1 VSDFKLHTKNSDWKS
16 LHPEGIQIE
25 FSVVAMQPFY
35 SELSHY
41 QVNNNSTPMKQ
52 LLLITTLLGV
62 SIMTFSCKEE
72 KTDTTPGEFKQV
84 NLTEKQKQ
92 LINTSNAFGFDF
104 FKKAIAISGSE
115 TNMMVSPLSVSM
127 ALGMTRNGAANGTLE
142 AMTNTLGFAGLGE
155 TEINESYK
163 YIIETFSGL
172 DPKVKLQI
180 ANSIWYHN
188 TFTIKQPFVLA
199 NQQYFDAS
207 VTKLDF
213 SDASAVE
220 IINAWVNDKTNTLIP
235 EIIDQIPGDA
245 VMYLVNAVYF
255 KGQWRYQFEKNMT
268 EQKPFHLYD
277 GTELQVASMIQ
288 HETHP
293 FFQGSGFSAI
303 ELPYN
308 QGNYVMSILLPDE
321 GKTVNDVI
329 SQLSQ
334 KNWNT
339 WSAQFTNR
347 DIQLQLPKFK
357 YEYNEKQMKPIL
369 SDMGMGVAFDPDNA
383 DFTRINSDGGLYIS
397 RVLHKTYIKTEEEGT
412 EAAAVTAVEV
422 GVTSAGPDQTYYFT
436 INRPFVYFIQEK
448 STGTIL
454 FIGTVMNPNLQ

>member
-1 VSDFKLHTKNSDWKS
+1 
-16 LHPEGIQIE
+16 
-25 FSVVAMQPFY
+25 MQPFY
-35 SELSHY
+35 CELSLC
-41 QVNNNSTPMKQ
+41 QVNNNSAPMKQ
-52 LLLITTLLGV
+52 LLLITTLLGI
-62 SIMTFSCKEE
+62 SIMIFSCKKE
-72 KTDTTPGEFKQV
+72 KTDNTPGEFKQV

-92 LINTSNAFGFDF
+92 LINTSNAFGFEF
-104 FKKAIAISGSE
+104 FKKVNEISGSSA
-115 TNMMVSPLSVSM
+115 NMMVSPLSVSM

-142 AMTNTLGFAGLGE
+142 AMTNALGFAGMSD

-163 YIIETFSGL
+163 YIIETFAGL

-188 TFTIKQPFVLA
+188 TFSVEQAFIQT

-207 VTKLDF
+207 VTPLDF
-213 SDASAVE
+213 SSPTAVQL
-220 IINAWVNDKTNTLIP
+220 INAWVNEKTNTLIP
-235 EIIDQIPGDA
+235 KIIDEIPGGT

-255 KGQWRYQFEKNMT
+255 KGQWRNQFDKGNT
-268 EQKPFHLYD
+268 QKKPFRLAD
-277 GTELQVASMIQ
+277 GTEIQAESMIQ

-293 FFQGSGFSAI
+293 FYQGSGFIAI

-308 QGNYVMSILLPDE
+308 QGNYVMSILLPDA
-321 GKTVNDVI
+321 GKTVDDVI
-329 SQLSQ
+329 SSLSQ
-334 KNWNT
+334 ENWNT
-339 WSAQFTNR
+339 WSGQFANR

-369 SDMGMGVAFDPDNA
+369 SDMGIGVAFDPDNA

-397 RVLHKTYIKTEEEGT
+397 KVIHKTYIENNEEGT

-436 INRPFVYFIQEK
+436 IDRPFVYFIQEK

-454 FIGTVMNPNLQ
+454 FIGTVMNPNL